1 MSNLLCRTLAL
12 SALLAVPAASAFA
25 QKAGSFSPSDLAPG
39 VKQGPSSD
47 IHATPAQR
55 SADLKAL
62 FADMWQDQLVH
73 DPEFATSIGDTRYN
87 NLLDDRSVT
96 AYDASL
102 ARGAAYLT
110 RLAAISTDGLPEED
124 KLSKDLMVRTLVE
137 QQTEAVFKPWELPV
151 NQFYG
156 IQVDLPALQGV
167 CPFKTV
173 KDYDDY
179 IARMRAVPIA
189 FNQTIEDLQ
198 AGVEDKRTPP
208 RYLLQKVLE
217 ETQTIAAQKA
227 VDSPFARPLT
237 KFPASISATDQKLIR
252 ANLLEAIEASVL
264 PSYQRF
270 ANFLQMTYIPAGR
283 TEPGVWSLPD
293 GKAYYEF
300 LVKQSTTTDMTPAQI
315 HQIGLDQVAEDE
327 AQLLAIAK
335 KLGYPTI
342 AALRAKIAADPKEHA
357 TSRAQV
363 LAVYRGYIDGM
374 RPQLPQYFGIL
385 PKAPLQVEPVPE
397 YSEKEQAEAY
407 YEAGTPDGSR
417 PGTIY
422 VNTYDFAHRSLTDAE
437 STAYH
442 EGIPGHHLQ
451 ISIAQELTGLPEF
464 RKYAGYTAYTEGWAL
479 YAEHLGKDMGFY
491 KDPYSDFGRLE
502 ADEFRGVRLVVD
514 TGVHADHWTRQQM
527 IDYFHAHTGLDETT
541 IQAETDRYIAWPAQ
555 ALGYKIGQ
563 LEILKLRAEAEKQLG
578 PKFSYR
584 TFHDEILDAGALPM
598 DVLDARVT
606 AWITAQSGA
615 QKGTGQ

>member
-1 MSNLLCRTLAL
+1 MPNLLCRTLAL
-12 SALLAVPAASAFA
+12 SAFLAAPALSALA
-25 QKAGSFSPSDLAPG
+25 QHAGSFSPSDLAPST
-39 VKQGPSSD
+39 QGAPSDANAS
-47 IHATPAQR
+47 PAQR

-62 FADMWQDQLVH
+62 FASMWQDRLQH
-73 DPEFATSIGDTRYN
+73 DPEFATSIGDNRYN
-87 NLLDDRSVT
+87 NLLDDRSVA
-96 AYDASL
+96 AYDDAL

-110 RLAAISTDGLPEED
+110 QLAAIPTNGLSEQD

-137 QQTEAVFKPWELPV
+137 QQAEAVFKPWELPV

-156 IQVDLPALQGV
+156 IQVDLPALQGI

-179 IARMRAVPIA
+179 IVRMRAVPVA

-198 AGVEDKRTPP
+198 AGVDDKRTPP

-217 ETQTIAAQKA
+217 ETQTIANQKA
-227 VDSPFARPLT
+227 EDSPFARPLT
-237 KFPASISATDQKLIR
+237 KFPAGISAADRKLIR
-252 ANLLEAIEASVL
+252 VSLLQAIDSAVL
-264 PSYQRF
+264 PSYVRF
-270 ANFLQMTYIPAGR
+270 AKFLQTTYIPAGR
-283 TEPGVWSLPD
+283 TQPGIWSLPD
-293 GKAYYEF
+293 GAAYYDF
-300 LVKQSTTTDMTPAQI
+300 LVKQSTTTDLTPAQI
-315 HQIGLDQVAEDE
+315 HQIGLDQVALDE
-327 AQLLAIAK
+327 SKLLAIAK

-342 AALRAKIAADPKEHA
+342 GALRAKIAADPKEHA

-374 RPQLPQYFGIL
+374 RPKLPEYFGIL
-385 PKAPLQVEPVPE
+385 PKAPLQVKAVPA
-397 YSEKEQAEAY
+397 YSEKEQAPAY

-422 VNTYDFAHRSLTDAE
+422 VNTYDFANRSLADAE
-437 STAYH
+437 SIAYH

-464 RKYAGYTAYTEGWAL
+464 RKYSQYTAYTEGWAL

-491 KDPYSDFGRLE
+491 KDPYSDYGRLE
-502 ADEFRGVRLVVD
+502 ADEFRAVRLVVD

-527 IDYFHAHTGLDETT
+527 IDYFHAHTGLDEST

-563 LEILKLRAEAEKQLG
+563 LEILKLRAQAEKQLG

-584 TFHDEILDAGALPM
+584 SFHDEILDAGALPM
-598 DVLDARVT
+598 DVLDARVN
-606 AWITAQSGA
+606 AWIASQSGA
-615 QKGTGQ
+615 QKGTGE